1 MDIETWQHCG
11 IETVHSVPRIF
22 QSVARFLSVFEQAT
36 PPHSRPLTPTPSMA
50 SGLNMIIDSR
60 DGDDVNMKEKLAER
74 TSNRFLVTPL
84 KHQNEAD
91 EETEGEE
98 LNKTQG

>member
-1 MDIETWQHCG
+1 
-11 IETVHSVPRIF
+11 
-22 QSVARFLSVFEQAT
+22 
-36 PPHSRPLTPTPSMA
+36 MA

-91 EETEGEE
+91 EETEGEQ